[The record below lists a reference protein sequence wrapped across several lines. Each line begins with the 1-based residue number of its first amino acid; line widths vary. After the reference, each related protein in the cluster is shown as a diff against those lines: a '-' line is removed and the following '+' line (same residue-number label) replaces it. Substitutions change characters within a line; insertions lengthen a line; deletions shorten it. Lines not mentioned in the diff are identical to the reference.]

1 MICLPPNFQ
10 YKKWTSARVRVR
22 AFQQQSMT
30 HIVAQGPLATFVD
43 IDTCGLRALNLSWAF
58 QTQARGGLSAEQCTA
73 NAQRCFWA
81 RVTAACATE
90 QASRCCVG
98 FGSHCTVRRR
108 SGAAAPTRA
117 TVWFGWFLQRQPP
130 QPTQEW
136 IHEQS
141 SHGPSVAQWLILSN
155 PHRRHEPGIL
165 DVSGEK
171 RLCDACCL
179 FAHHHG

>member
-81 RVTAACATE
+81 RVTAR
-90 QASRCCVG
+90 QV
-98 FGSHCTVRRR
+98 
-108 SGAAAPTRA
+108 AAAWDSAVTALSAAAAGLRR
-117 TVWFGWFLQRQPP
+117 L
-130 QPTQEW
+130 
-136 IHEQS
+136 
-141 SHGPSVAQWLILSN
+141 HGPRYGLGGFFSGSPRRQ
-155 PHRRHEPGIL
+155 HRNGFMSRAVMGQAWP
-165 DVSGEK
+165 SG
-171 RLCDACCL
+171 
-179 FAHHHG
+179 